1 VGSSPANGTI
11 FKSIIMNLKQA
22 KKELDQTSK
31 TLDLNAFYIK
41 KRQRIIAVYHFDG
54 SYLEFHSASFKK
66 LDDEWM
72 AVFTEH
78 HGSFLYHFEDVKW
91 IKEMESNKTKEL
103 YRYKE
108 IK

>member
-1 VGSSPANGTI
+1 
-11 FKSIIMNLKQA
+11 MNLKQA
-22 KKELDQTSK
+22 KKELDQISK
-31 TLDLNAFYIK
+31 TLDLNAFIVNK
-41 KRQRIIAVYHFDG
+41 QPRIISVYHFDG

-78 HGSFLYHFEDVKW
+78 HGNFLYHFEDVRW
-91 IKEMESNKTKEL
+91 IKEWDKNKLKEL
-103 YRYKE
+103 YRYQDKE

>member
-1 VGSSPANGTI
+1 
-11 FKSIIMNLKQA
+11 MNLKQA
-22 KKELDQTSK
+22 KKKLDQISK
-31 TLDLNAFYIK
+31 ELDLNAFYIK

-54 SYLEFHSASFKK
+54 SYLEFHSACFKK

-78 HGSFLYHFEDVKW
+78 HGNFLYHFEDVRW
-91 IKEMESNKTKEL
+91 IKEWDQNKLREL
-103 YRYKE
+103 YRYQDKE